1 MFVPSRVFGQ
11 SQGISVSDILCLFLE
26 TLMTF
31 SHLFLET
38 LMAAI
43 AAITRHLCHLSTS
56 IVVSIFRDVDG
67 GDSINRTA
75 STLLTVAHSALEYS
89 LNF

>member
-11 SQGISVSDILCLFLE
+11 SQGISVSDILCLE

-43 AAITRHLCHLSTS
+43 EAITRHLCHLSTT

-67 GDSINRTA
+67 GDSSNHTA
-75 STLLTVAHSALEYS
+75 SLPPVNDHCRL
-89 LNF
+89 F